1 MSQHLKNLWE
11 ISYPTE
17 KYCIGRKE
25 NFLGWKTLTETN
37 KLGKLKKI
45 LDHRGLTET
54 FLNSQNLGKEKGGS
68 KRRSL
73 SDSGYDDNKSE
84 E

>member
-1 MSQHLKNLWE
+1 MEEKR
-11 ISYPTE
+11 ISWDGRDLQKPT
-17 KYCIGRKE
+17 I
-25 NFLGWKTLTETN
+25 
-37 KLGKLKKI
+37 LGKLKKI

-73 SDSGYDDNKSE
+73 SDSEYDDNKSE